1 MEGVMLSR
9 IAKFALTITAIAPV
23 LLTYSGVAFLKGEG
37 VSAMWLLGG
46 FLILVFICL
55 WLLRYV
61 KNNVESSSFQAVS
74 VEIADGENIAFLM
87 LYLFPLLTGR
97 TVILDWQVW
106 LPTILIFGTAVAVS
120 YSYHFNPLLG
130 LFGWH
135 FYKASTEEGVTYV
148 IISKKQFCNI
158 NQAIEVGQLTEYI
171 VVDLGGK

>member
-1 MEGVMLSR
+1 MLSR

-23 LLTYSGVAFLKGEG
+23 LFTYFGVALLKGDG
-37 VSAMWLLGG
+37 VAATLLLGG
-46 FLILVFICL
+46 FLILSFICL

-61 KNNVESSSFQAVS
+61 KNNVESFSFQAVS
-74 VEIADGENIAFLM
+74 VEIADGENVAFLM

-97 TVILDWQVW
+97 TVTLDWQIW
-106 LPTILIFGTAVAVS
+106 LPTIFVFGTAVAVS

-130 LFGWH
+130 LLGWH

-158 NQAIEVGQLTEYI
+158 NQTIEVAQLTEYI